1 MPIYIHILNIIKG
14 GKLKMYVVSET
25 ARKNNERIV
34 GLTCDKLAKMSA
46 IEEKN
51 WIEKR
56 IGKKLAF
63 SQKMKKGVVGRGN
76 PLLSRRKIRTLED
89 LDKKSKKYIGI

>member
-1 MPIYIHILNIIKG
+1 
-14 GKLKMYVVSET
+14 MYVISKV
-25 ARKNNERIV
+25 ARENNERII
-34 GLTCDKLAKMSA
+34 GLPYDRLTKMSA

-56 IGKKLAF
+56 IGKKLTF
-63 SQKMKKGVVGRGN
+63 SRKMKKGIAGRGN

-89 LDKKSKKYIGI
+89 LDRRSKKYIGI

>member
-1 MPIYIHILNIIKG
+1 
-14 GKLKMYVVSET
+14 MYVLSET
-25 ARKNNERIV
+25 ARKNNERII
-34 GLTCDKLAKMSA
+34 G
-46 IEEKN
+46 

-56 IGKKLAF
+56 IGKKLTF
-63 SQKMKKGVVGRGN
+63 SSKTKKGIAGRGN

>member
-1 MPIYIHILNIIKG
+1 
-14 GKLKMYVVSET
+14 MYVLSET
-25 ARKNNERIV
+25 ARKNNERII

-56 IGKKLAF
+56 IGKKLTF
-63 SQKMKKGVVGRGN
+63 SSKTKKGIAGRGN
-76 PLLSRRKIRTLED
+76 PLLSRQKIRTLED